1 MQADNIE
8 SVFVDYFRCLDEHAN
23 LFVSGQ
29 TSKDSGY
36 FKWGNDNIC
45 YGRTAAGFRTP
56 NANGPLY
63 DVWDDAT
70 ISESTVTL
78 PFDPL
83 EVIENLRRERYTTR
97 SRGSRRLKDVAVK
110 SIYYAVRPYLS
121 VKVRKHLQRRRL
133 REWESIVFPEWPVDC
148 TVERIQRRL
157 MALAI
162 RASGAESLPF
172 IWFWPDDYRG
182 CIIVTHDVETTF
194 GRDTCGDLMD
204 LDDKYGFKAS
214 FQVVPEARY
223 PVPKSYLDAIT
234 TRGFEVNVHDLT
246 HDGRLFDNHEEFVRR
261 AKKINAYA
269 KSFDASG
276 FRSGILY
283 RNPDWYD
290 AFEFAYDMS
299 IPNVGHLDPQRGGCC
314 TVMPYFVGN
323 IVELPLTCIQDYSL
337 FHVLNEYSTQLW
349 RKQIQRIMENNGLI
363 TILAHPDY
371 VVESR
376 AKAAYEELLSHL
388 AVVRQSNNLWAP
400 IPKDLAAWWRQ
411 RSKMKLVSKGS
422 TWEIEGEGKERAR
435 IAYARLDGDSVTYSV
450 S

>member
-1 MQADNIE
+1 MQSANVE
-8 SVFVDYFRCLDEHAN
+8 SAFVDYFRCLDQHARFF
-23 LFVSGQ
+23 LGGQ
-29 TSKDSGY
+29 ISKDSGY
-36 FKWGNDNIC
+36 FKWGNESIC
-45 YGRTAAGFRTP
+45 YGRTASGYRTP
-56 NANGPLY
+56 SADGQLY
-63 DVWDDAT
+63 DVSGDAT
-70 ISESTVTL
+70 ISDSTVIL
-78 PFDPL
+78 PFDPG
-83 EVIENLRRERYTTR
+83 EVIGNLHRERYTAH
-97 SRGSRRLKDVAVK
+97 SQGSKKLKDIAVK
-110 SIYYAVRPYLS
+110 SIYYAVRPYLG
-121 VKVRKHLQRRRL
+121 VKVRKHLQRMRL
-133 REWESIVFPEWPVDC
+133 REWESIAFPEWPVDC

-162 RASGAESLPF
+162 RASGVESLPF
-172 IWFWPDDYRG
+172 VWFWPDDYHG

-214 FQVVPEARY
+214 FQVVPESRY
-223 PVPKSYLDAIT
+223 PVPQSYLDQIT
-234 TRGFEVNVHDLT
+234 KRGFEVNVHDLT

-269 KSFDASG
+269 KSFDACG
-276 FRSGILY
+276 FRAGILY

-314 TVMPYFVGN
+314 TVFPYFVGD

-349 RKQIQRIMENNGLI
+349 RKQIQRIMENFGLI
-363 TILAHPDY
+363 TILVHPDY
-371 VVESR
+371 VAETR
-376 AKAAYEELLSHL
+376 ARAAYEELLGHL
-388 AVVRQSNNLWAP
+388 AVVRETNNLWAP
-400 IPKDLAAWWRQ
+400 LPKDLAAWWRQ
-411 RSKMKLVSKGS
+411 RSKMKLVSNGS

-435 IAYARLDGDSVTYSV
+435 IAYARLDGDSVTYSF